1 MERAIP
7 GRSRPGRSRQ
17 ARRKLR
23 RGSLLAIIATLASLP
38 AVALHAD
45 GSTPAASTATTV
57 PATLGAQWTP
67 VPAER
72 LEQMRGGFESPSGLL
87 VSFGIERLV
96 HVNGQLVAS
105 ARLTIADGQV
115 DGDLAAFNQTL
126 LVQVGEGNRFEPT
139 RLGGVV
145 IQNTL
150 DNQDIRVSTR
160 IDTQVGTLGVF
171 QAIQQQDALQGA
183 LAGAV
188 LP

>member
-1 MERAIP
+1 MPLGGHIRLCKGAYSEP
-7 GRSRPGRSRQ
+7 PE
-17 ARRKLR
+17 
-23 RGSLLAIIATLASLP
+23 
-38 AVALHAD
+38 VAL
-45 GSTPAASTATTV
+45 TPAA
-57 PATLGAQWTP
+57 L
-67 VPAER
+67 R
-72 LEQMRGGFESPSGLL
+72 REQ
-87 VSFGIERLV
+87 
-96 HVNGQLVAS
+96 
-105 ARLTIADGQV
+105 

-139 RLGGVV
+139 QMGGVV

>member
-1 MERAIP
+1 MERKTT
-7 GRSRPGRSRQ
+7 GRNRRSNP
-17 ARRKLR
+17 
-23 RGSLLAIIATLASLP
+23 LAATMALVMLASMP
-38 AVALHAD
+38 GVALHA
-45 GSTPAASTATTV
+45 GEPA
-57 PATLGAQWTP
+57 PAMLGPQWTP
-67 VPAER
+67 VPPER
-72 LEQMRGGFESPSGLL
+72 LEHLRGGFELPSGLL

-105 ARLTIADGQV
+105 ARLNVAGGQV
-115 DGDLAAFNQTL
+115 DGDLSAFNQTL
-126 LVQVGEGNRFEPT
+126 LVQVGEGNSFQPT
-139 RLGGVV
+139 GMGGVA

>member
-1 MERAIP
+1 MERKMQGRSEP
-7 GRSRPGRSRQ
+7 GRSEP
-17 ARRKLR
+17 ARNKLR
-23 RGSLLAIIATLASLP
+23 YGRLLAVAVLGSLP

-45 GSTPAASTATTV
+45 GNAPATTA
-57 PATLGAQWTP
+57 ATSMPSTFDGQWTP
-67 VPAER
+67 VSPER

-96 HVNGQLVAS
+96 HVNGELVAS

-139 RLGGVV
+139 QMGGVV

>member
-1 MERAIP
+1 MERETQGRNKP
-7 GRSRPGRSRQ
+7 GRSKPRYGR
-17 ARRKLR
+17 
-23 RGSLLAIIATLASLP
+23 LLVVAALGTLP

-45 GSTPAASTATTV
+45 GNAPTATAATTV
-57 PATLGAQWTP
+57 PAKFGAQWTP
-67 VPAER
+67 VPPAR
-72 LEQMRGGFESPSGLL
+72 LEQMRGGFESPSGLV

-96 HVNGQLVAS
+96 HVNGELVAS

-139 RLGGVV
+139 QMGGVV